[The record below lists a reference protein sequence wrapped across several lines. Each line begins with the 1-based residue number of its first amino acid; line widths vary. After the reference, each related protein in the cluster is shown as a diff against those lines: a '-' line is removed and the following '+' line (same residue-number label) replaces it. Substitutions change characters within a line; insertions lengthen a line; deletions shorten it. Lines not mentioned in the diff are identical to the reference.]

1 MNNPEKATVNEH
13 VADGSKPASSSEAN
27 QVSEGK
33 RSASDELR
41 FQNALEDDE
50 VRGALRVL
58 RDRETID
65 RSRSRP

>member
-1 MNNPEKATVNEH
+1 MNNPEKAAGNED
-13 VADGSKPASSSEAN
+13 VAGGSKLTSSSEAN
-27 QVSEGK
+27 QVSGGK

-58 RDRETID
+58 RDRGTIV